1 MPSRPQMQ
9 TTPQAQ
15 RLAPSIIHPLPA
27 APSFTGRESEL
38 RTLREFWKS
47 GPGVMSLIG
56 LGGAGKTALAEKFL
70 SWLLENEA
78 PDGVLVW
85 SFYDDPDANHF
96 LKSAHSYFTNGEEAN
111 AVGAGWFHMLSEAIG
126 TGGNYLLVLDGLER
140 VQRQQTDASG
150 IYGELED
157 PLLRGLLSRLS
168 AGAGNTRAIV
178 TTRFPVAS
186 IERWLGKGYSIIDVD
201 QLTGESARSLL
212 RVQGV
217 KGTDSELDNVIADYG
232 GHALTLDLLAGALAQ
247 FFNGQPSAAP
257 PSGVAPGTE
266 NIQSARLA
274 KVLAF
279 YEEHL
284 PEQELDLLS
293 RLCVFRFGAEL
304 DALQSIFLGEDKIA
318 VSGTLAKATRPQL
331 EADLD
336 NLVHMHLVGKDPKG
350 RYTIHPAIRDHF
362 YRRFRD
368 PAAVHQAVREHLV
381 PLSKRPGIGLP
392 TDKESLDLLEELVH
406 HAINAGSVKEAAE
419 IYMGR
424 MGGNDH
430 LNTRL
435 GEYTRTHR
443 ILSAFDQCPDKSGM
457 YHCMRSFG
465 RMEEAL
471 RWRPNNRYL
480 LLLSGNLAQL
490 SNDPNEMTRNIARS
504 LRGEEVRIPDRCPDC
519 PITASMLHVYRGDLI
534 EAERAAHVEL
544 TKSQYEDDRVRTE
557 FALAEIE
564 RRQGALDEARAR
576 MNRASQWA
584 LNSGSQEHLCTM
596 QLMRARVALD
606 EGSLETAAT
615 ALEEGIHIARDCGFG
630 LWLIELLNERA
641 KLHLLKKLPQEAEA
655 DAREAFESASSPECR
670 FQSGE
675 MEARQLLK
683 ESFAAQ
689 GKSAAEAS

>member
-1 MPSRPQMQ
+1 MPSRPQTQ
-9 TTPQAQ
+9 TTPQVH
-15 RLAPSIIHPLPA
+15 RLAPSIVHPLPA
-27 APSFTGRESEL
+27 APSFTGREGEL
-38 RTLREFWKS
+38 RTLREFWKA

-56 LGGAGKTALAEKFL
+56 LGGAGKTALAERFL
-70 SWLLENEA
+70 SWLLDHEN

-96 LKSAHSYFTNGEEAN
+96 LKSAHSYFTNGEEAT
-111 AVGAGWFHMLSEAIG
+111 AVGAGWFHMLSEAFG

-168 AGAGNTRAIV
+168 AGAGNTRAVI

-186 IERWLGKGYSIIDVD
+186 IEKWIGKGYGIIDVD
-201 QLTGESARSLL
+201 QLTGEAARSLL

-217 KGTDSELDNVIADYG
+217 KGTDAALDGVIADYG
-232 GHALTLDLLAGALAQ
+232 GHALTLDLLAGALAN
-247 FFNGQPSAAP
+247 FFKGDPAAAP
-257 PSGVAPGTE
+257 ASGIPPNADQ
-266 NIQSARLA
+266 IQAARLGR
-274 KVLAF
+274 VLAL

-331 EADLD
+331 EADLE
-336 NLVHMHLVGKDPKG
+336 NLVRMHLVGKDPKG

-392 TDKESLDLLEELVH
+392 SDKESLDLLEELVH
-406 HAINAGSVKEAAE
+406 HAIQAGSVREAAE

-435 GEYTRTHR
+435 GEYTRSHR

-457 YHCMRSFG
+457 YHCLRAFG

-490 SNDPNEMTRNIARS
+490 ANDPTEMTRNIARS
-504 LRGEEVRIPDRCPDC
+504 LRGEDVKIPERCPDC

-534 EAERAAHVEL
+534 EAERAANVEL
-544 TKSQYEDDRVRTE
+544 TKSQYDDDRVRTE
-557 FALAEIE
+557 FALTEIE
-564 RRQGALDEARAR
+564 RRQGATADADARL
-576 MNRASQWA
+576 NRASQWA

-596 QLMRARVALD
+596 QLLRARLAMEENSLD
-606 EGSLETAAT
+606 SAAA
-615 ALEEGIHIARDCGFG
+615 ALEEGIHIARECGFG

-641 KLHLLKKLPQEAEA
+641 KLMLRLKLPQEAES

-670 FQSGE
+670 FQFGE